1 MAWWTGLSTAA
12 PTSAPLDNWPAAA
25 IKGNGAGKRFPP
37 AKRFVGPGHGNEAL
51 PSEPHF
57 DGRPAAP
64 PAEALPPRQTFQTAI
79 KLENL

>member
-12 PTSAPLDNWPAAA
+12 PISAPLDNWPAAA
-25 IKGNGAGKRFPP
+25 IKGNGAGKRF
-37 AKRFVGPGHGNEAL
+37 VGPGHGNEAL
-51 PSEPHF
+51 PSKPHF
-57 DGRPAAP
+57 DGRTAAP